1 LALHAAS
8 INSAQLFTL
17 DSPTTPALCLPP
29 FATNFFS
36 LFPQALLALRSAGH
50 ASVLE
55 GFAAGPG
62 NNLRVVV
69 PPEGPAL
76 RRHAA

>member
-55 GFAAGPG
+55 
-62 NNLRVVV
+62 
-69 PPEGPAL
+69 
-76 RRHAA
+76 RHSLLTQADRDGKYAI